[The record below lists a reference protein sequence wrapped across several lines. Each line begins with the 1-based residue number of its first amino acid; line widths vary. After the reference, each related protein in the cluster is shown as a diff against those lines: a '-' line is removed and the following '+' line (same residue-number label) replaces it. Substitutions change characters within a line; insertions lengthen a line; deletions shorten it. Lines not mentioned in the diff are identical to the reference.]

1 MQTWIATPMFKVKN
15 RSMQKKAGIR
25 TYCGSTTWFCEPWP
39 VQPVHTIPLF
49 QALNGTVGLS
59 SLFFF
64 SHTMLFGLMSIHVK
78 QIETLKS
85 SPHSL
90 KFQSLFELSTSPSLL
105 TLSITSLISASLPH
119 HHRPPLFAQIA
130 AHSLNH
136 SLPLSHSASSPSLQV
151 LLGKAIFHS
160 STSTDL
166 LPISFRLCSCRYFI
180 LFNFFFLLCQFI
192 FFGQF
197 FSSYQATYHLGVV
210 TNANLKFLVN
220 FFFWCNYYP
229 NWIVGFILLP
239 RLDCWAHFYYVK

>member
-1 MQTWIATPMFKVKN
+1 MFKVKN
-15 RSMQKKAGIR
+15 RSMQKKAGTC
-25 TYCGSTTWFCEPWP
+25 TYCGPTTRFYEPWL

-78 QIETLKS
+78 QIETLKY

-105 TLSITSLISASLPH
+105 TLSITSLISASLPR

-151 LLGKAIFHS
+151 LPGKAIFHS

-166 LPISFRLCSCRYFI
+166 LPISFRLCSCKV
-180 LFNFFFLLCQFI
+180 L
-192 FFGQF
+192 
-197 FSSYQATYHLGVV
+197 
-210 TNANLKFLVN
+210 
-220 FFFWCNYYP
+220 YP
-229 NWIVGFILLP
+229 F
-239 RLDCWAHFYYVK
+239 